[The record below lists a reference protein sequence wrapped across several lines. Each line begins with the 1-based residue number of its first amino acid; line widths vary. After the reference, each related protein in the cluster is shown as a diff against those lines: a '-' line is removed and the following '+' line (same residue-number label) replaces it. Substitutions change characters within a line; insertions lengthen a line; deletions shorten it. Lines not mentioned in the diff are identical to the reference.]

1 MSAETNR
8 LLSNL
13 KDIMY
18 KVWKKL
24 CDGIPITLPEEGLLI
39 ILPEVPVE
47 GEKCD
52 GTKETETANGIFQ
65 TIPHPDYVQRVQ
77 ICKTGGVD
85 PEPICLSND
94 GGVTVVTG
102 WEVFDTSTDPPTS
115 KLYVGGVE
123 VTGYQVVPCDPG
135 NQYDYE
141 NKEVCVDGE
150 RWIQVFVWNK
160 KFDGI
165 PNLETILWIDA
176 TGAVVTAPDTAL
188 IDNENCSSPCAPE
201 ICSATGNDLTDLCAG
216 HTHTIMKPSCC
227 KLKVTT
233 SIGEF
238 IIPKDVQS
246 FSTSDFDC
254 TFQITNVEVI
264 EGSCT
269 LDKVD
274 IISNKLR

>member
-24 CDGIPITLPEEGLLI
+24 CDGIPIIPPEEGILI

-47 GEKCD
+47 GQKCD
-52 GTKETETANGIFQ
+52 DTKETETANGIFQ

-77 ICKTGGVD
+77 ICKTGID
-85 PEPICLSND
+85 PEPVCLSND
-94 GGVTVVTG
+94 GGVTVITG
-102 WEVFDTSTDPPTS
+102 WEVFDTSTNPPTS
-115 KLYVGGVE
+115 KLYVNGVE
-123 VTGYQVVPCDPG
+123 VTGYEVVPCDPG

-141 NKEVCVDGE
+141 HKEVCVDGE
-150 RWIQVFVWNK
+150 RWVQVFVWNK

-176 TGAVVTAPDTAL
+176 TGTVVTAPDPAL
-188 IDNENCSSPCAPE
+188 INNANCNPPCLPE
-201 ICSATGNDLTDLCAG
+201 ICSATGDDLSTLCPG
-216 HTHTIMKPSCC
+216 HNFSFIKPDCC

-233 SIGEF
+233 SIGTF
-238 IIPKDVQS
+238 IIPKRVQS

-254 TFQITNVEVI
+254 TFEVTNVEVI
-264 EGSCT
+264 EGTCDLS
-269 LDKVD
+269 KVD
-274 IISNKLR
+274 IMGSKLR